1 MHAAC
6 LLSRKIQNTFPS
18 LQRQTKTNRF
28 IARGER
34 GAMKIGRM
42 SGEIPRNGNV
52 LATLL
57 TPTGEE
63 RMR

>member
-1 MHAAC
+1 MFTEPLNSKHLSFITAAD
-6 LLSRKIQNTFPS
+6 QNEPLHCS
-18 LQRQTKTNRF
+18 GR
-28 IARGER
+28 ER

-63 RMR
+63 IMR